1 MSDPIEYWK
10 QKAFCS
16 NMQRPRYLIDNIP
29 IRTCLE
35 QDGQIDMELPS
46 DLMVLG
52 GFLWFVPYLTSCLLR
67 RYFWAMNQS
76 AEDAMG

>member
-1 MSDPIEYWK
+1 
-10 QKAFCS
+10 
-16 NMQRPRYLIDNIP
+16 
-29 IRTCLE
+29 LE